1 MKVILIDNTELN
13 PILVTGGPRFI
24 QGQNRDTLNFIF
36 SATEDINVLDNA
48 FNASNCESI
57 TIIGDDESEAVH
69 KGYTIRAELKKESVE
84 ITHATESESAVYE
97 DRITVSMSQRTYVES
112 QLTALQDAVDMLCMA

>member
-1 MKVILIDNTELN
+1 MKIILIDNTELN

-57 TIIGDDESEAVH
+57 TIIGDDESKAVH
-69 KGYTIRAELKKESVE
+69 KGYTIRAELKKQSLE

>member
-1 MKVILIDNTELN
+1 MKIILIDNTELN

-36 SATEDINVLDNA
+36 SATEDINVLDNV

-57 TIIGDDESEAVH
+57 TIIGDDESKAVH
-69 KGYTIRAELKKESVE
+69 KGYTIRAELKKESVQ
-84 ITHATESESAVYE
+84 ITQDTEGESGVYE
-97 DRITVSMSQRTYVES
+97 DRITVSMIQRTYIES

>member
-1 MKVILIDNTELN
+1 MESFIL
-13 PILVTGGPRFI
+13 P
-24 QGQNRDTLNFIF
+24 
-36 SATEDINVLDNA
+36 
-48 FNASNCESI
+48 
-57 TIIGDDESEAVH
+57 DDESKAVH

>member
-1 MKVILIDNTELN
+1 MKIILIDNTELN

>member
-1 MKVILIDNTELN
+1 MKIILIDNTELN

-57 TIIGDDESEAVH
+57 TIIGDDKSEAVH

>member
-1 MKVILIDNTELN
+1 MKIILINNTELN

>member
-1 MKVILIDNTELN
+1 MKIILTDNTELN